1 MTYMAIL
8 AAVMLV
14 PAVVLVLF
22 KANGGV
28 AFLALCLGSIL
39 ALAVGPDV
47 AELLASFSPANTL
60 VIAQW
65 TKVVLL
71 LLPFVATLF
80 LTKGNVHGTPKTAV
94 NVIVSLA
101 AGALLAVLV
110 IPLLPRDIQLAI
122 KDEALWREIT
132 NLYTA
137 IIIVG
142 SITSMAML
150 FHDHRPHVDKKH
162 K

>member
-1 MTYMAIL
+1 MVIL
-8 AAVMLV
+8 ALIMLV
-14 PAVVLVLF
+14 PALILVLF

-47 AELLASFSPANTL
+47 SELLSSFSPGNTL
-60 VIAQW
+60 VITQW

-80 LTKGNVHGTPKTAV
+80 LTKGNVHGTPKTIV
-94 NVIVSLA
+94 NVVVSLA

-110 IPLLPRDIQLAI
+110 IPLLPSDLQIAV
-122 KDEALWREIT
+122 KGEALWKEVT

-137 IIIVG
+137 IIIIG

-150 FHDHRPHVDKKH
+150 FHDHRPHHEKKH

>member
-1 MTYMAIL
+1 MTYMLIL
-8 AAVMLV
+8 AMIMLV
-14 PAVVLVLF
+14 PAAILVLL

-28 AFLALCLGSIL
+28 AFLSLCLGSIL
-39 ALAVGPDV
+39 TLAVGPDV
-47 AELLASFSPANTL
+47 APLLASFSPGNTL
-60 VIAQW
+60 AIEQW

-71 LLPFVATLF
+71 LLPFIATLL
-80 LTKGNVHGTPKTAV
+80 LTKGNIRGGPKMAV
-94 NVIVSLA
+94 NIVVSLA
-101 AGALLAVLV
+101 AGALLAVLLT
-110 IPLLPRDIQLAI
+110 PLLPSELQLAL
-122 KDEALWREIT
+122 KEEVLWREVT

-150 FHDHRPHVDKKH
+150 FRDHRPHVDKKH